1 MAEVKDKHP
10 AILVKD
16 AILARSGIYV
26 YGRGEMLSMG
36 FALKDAKEFYGVFR
50 PPEVLIGAKDKFAF
64 AVVTKEHTVFDTSPE
79 NFRDQ
84 ADGVVGDSIE
94 VVPLDGGN
102 IGLKGRVAFYTKDVA
117 DYFEQGNRETSAQ
130 YRMRL
135 AQSSDPARDGY
146 DFVMTDIL
154 SVNGLAITARGR
166 GGSSVRVLDNLPA
179 LTKAFGGSSKMKSG
193 FLSFL
198 GIGKTKDTG
207 FRFSDI
213 LFGGI
218 ARVKTLDAAGIE
230 KEVGE
235 VMSHVAALGD
245 SEAKEFLTGAVA
257 DCFKNAEA
265 VLSRR
270 DEVAKRVDELYGKC
284 RDDDAEAV
292 KRILE
297 GTAKAGG
304 ADDEAKKKKEEEE
317 AAAKAKTEKEGKADA
332 ADSIEAAVAAA
343 IDKAFAGQGASLDA
357 KIDAAVKKA
366 LGLDEKA
373 GEKKT
378 VTDAAKLPGSTGD
391 EDASY
396 LVKGIWGMR

>member
-1 MAEVKDKHP
+1 MAEVKDRHP

-26 YGRGEMLSMG
+26 YGRDEMLSMG
-36 FALKDAKEFYGVFR
+36 FALNDNKEFYGVFR
-50 PPEVLIGAKDKFAF
+50 PPEVLIRAKDKFAF
-64 AVVTKEHTVFDTSPE
+64 AVVTKEHTVLDTSPD

-94 VVPLDGGN
+94 VVTLDGGN

-117 DYFEQGNRETSAQ
+117 DYFEQGNKETSAQ
-130 YRMRL
+130 YHMGL
-135 AQSSDPARDGY
+135 AQSGDSVRDGY

-166 GGSSVRVLDNLPA
+166 GGSSVRVLDSFPA
-179 LTKAFGGSSKMKSG
+179 INKVFGGSGKMKSG

-198 GIGKTKDTG
+198 GIGKPKDTG
-207 FRFSDI
+207 FRFSDV

-235 VMSHVAALGD
+235 VMSHVVALGD

-297 GTAKAGG
+297 GTAKAG
-304 ADDEAKKKKEEEE
+304 DSEDEAKKKKEEEE
-317 AAAKAKTEKEGKADA
+317 AAAKAKKEKEGEGKA
-332 ADSIEAAVAAA
+332 ADSIEAVVAAA

-366 LGLDEKA
+366 LGLDEKD
-373 GEKKT
+373 GGKKPAM
-378 VTDAAKLPGSTGD
+378 DAAKLPGSAGD
-391 EDASY
+391 EHAEF
-396 LVKGIWGMR
+396 LVRGVFGTR